1 MKLQLVP
8 NSLTHDDIVNFFQ
21 YIYEYSWVGEV
32 KYSKQIKYD
41 DHDCI
46 EDKIAK
52 TLLSGKK
59 ITMKV
64 DDPDEGDD
72 GDYSKTIKI
81 SIVDI
86 EKGINI
92 LAEKYPT
99 HYNDLINE
107 YSADMITYETLMQC
121 VIFGDIIYG

>member
-8 NSLTHDDIVNFFQ
+8 NSLTHGDIVDFFS
-21 YIYEYSWVGEV
+21 YIYQYSWVGEV

-41 DHDCI
+41 DNDCL

-59 ITMKV
+59 ITMRV

-92 LAEKYPT
+92 LSEKCPNC
-99 HYNDLINE
+99 YNDLLND
-107 YSADMITYETLMQC
+107 YTADMETYDALMQC